1 MKFRRQTMIL
11 GTALFLAATGTAFG
25 AEDLEK
31 LQQKLLVEQCN
42 LCHSGHRIYQIDP
55 KEIATVVERMRK
67 MNPDWFLELKSEHMV
82 EAIAAIL
89 KDPSMVATRE
99 AWAAAVERGSQI
111 FADTSLGKNGYNC
124 RACHNPPE
132 VLRNIADAYPRWDPK
147 LKRFVDFNDAINR
160 MIVEKLGGDP
170 LPITDQKLYDLVV
183 YLKTL

>member
-1 MKFRRQTMIL
+1 MKLRRGMMFL
-11 GTALFLAATGTAFG
+11 LTALCLTVAATAFG

-55 KEIATVVERMRK
+55 KEVATVVERMRK
-67 MNPDWFLELKSEHMV
+67 MNPDWFLEFKSEHMV
-82 EAIAAIL
+82 EAIAAII

-99 AWAAAVERGSQI
+99 AWAAAVERGSRF
-111 FADTSLGKNGYNC
+111 FADVSLGKNGYNC

-160 MIVEKLGGDP
+160 MIVEKLGGEA

>member
-1 MKFRRQTMIL
+1 MKLRHSLIL
-11 GTALFLAATGTAFG
+11 GTALFFAAAGTAFG
-25 AEDLEK
+25 EEDLDK
-31 LQQKLLVEQCN
+31 IKQKLLVEQCN

-55 KEIATVVERMRK
+55 KEIATVVDRMRK

-124 RACHNPPE
+124 RACHTPPE

-160 MIVEKLGGDP
+160 MIVEKLGGDA